1 MNQNE
6 ENQILNK
13 ITIQMTCLA
22 IWESG
27 LKKDLTT
34 KLDKT
39 QNIYIINKDWLD
51 EYKKSVFN
59 FENKKN
65 DEIIKPYKNFKLIDN
80 EFPNVSSLRDL
91 KIIFP
96 LNEES
101 WKSLVKDEKKE
112 NPKIFQ
118 GQFGYNILILK
129 MSKEER
135 IYCFFFVDE
144 KNELRQGYIQI
155 YRTNLEKKMIDEL
168 KRNTPFEFFKKYNI
182 KYDNEGLQLFS
193 YFEVIIFN
201 LEKTEK
207 NDIKEIKINEEEIMS
222 AIKNNIEGII
232 KEIEAGRMTNVK
244 ITNKLELDAPTM
256 KDDDLSLKNVYTSAI
271 FMDKQKQ
278 QNKKKKDNSKKL
290 EKFKSV
296 DYTKKEKKNSLIGK
310 LADFF
315 PSKSKDKAFPGI
327 KGLKNVGATC
337 YMNATLQCFSNIDKI
352 RSELID
358 KYENFKANKKLLS
371 SALAEVIYNL
381 WVKLDSRKYSPDN
394 FKKTISTMN
403 PLFKGVAAN
412 DPKDLIL
419 FILMT
424 IHSETNEINQINNN
438 NNEQPPDPSSFMA
451 VYNDFEKY
459 CSNQN
464 NSIIS
469 NEFYGYTDNMTI
481 CAFCRKTIHNIQ
493 LVNIL
498 FFPLEEIRKFKGYNE
513 NVSIPIINCFEYY
526 EKYETFP
533 SFYCNY
539 CKNSCNAYSNS
550 KLIKAPNTLII
561 NLNRGKGLEFNVGVT
576 FEEYLDIKQFICSYD
591 SPNYYELKGVI
602 SHFGSNDDGGHFIAY
617 CKNSNNCKWYKYN
630 DEIVEECNFNDLLT
644 KGMPYVLFYSHIVV
658 DDVENSLYN
667 DGLYL

>member
-1 MNQNE
+1 MSQNE
-6 ENQILNK
+6 VNQTIDK
-13 ITIQMTCLA
+13 IRKQMIPLK
-22 IWESG
+22 IWEYEMKNS
-27 LKKDLTT
+27 LQITDI
-34 KLDKT
+34 KT
-39 QNIYIINKDWLD
+39 QNIFIIKKEWLD
-51 EYKKSVFN
+51 EYLISIFQKEFN
-59 FENKKN
+59 KN
-65 DEIIKPYKNFKLIDN
+65 EEIIKLYKTFDFKDN
-80 EFPNVSSLRDL
+80 KIPIAPSLKDY
-91 KIIFP
+91 KSVYA
-96 LNEES
+96 LNEET
-101 WKSLVKDEKKE
+101 WKYFVQDKTKNKSNKFTGEFH
-112 NPKIFQ
+112 N
-118 GQFGYNILILK
+118 NILIVRIN
-129 MSKEER
+129 EEGK
-135 IYCFFFVDE
+135 IYCFFFYDQ
-144 KNELRQGYIQI
+144 NNYLRQGYIKI
-155 YRTNLEKKMIDEL
+155 YRADLEIKMIDEL
-168 KRNTPFEFFKKYNI
+168 KSDDIFEFFKKHSI
-182 KYDNEGLQLFS
+182 KYDKVGLQLFS

-201 LEKTEK
+201 LDKIENNT
-207 NDIKEIKINEEEIMS
+207 KEIKIKPEVIMS
-222 AIKNNIEGII
+222 EIKKNIEGIK
-232 KEIEAGRMTNVK
+232 KEIDVGRMTNFN
-244 ITNKLELDAPTM
+244 INNKLELNDDAI
-256 KDDDLSLKNVYTSAI
+256 KDNDFRYTCTFAI
-271 FMDKQKQ
+271 KDKQKLK
-278 QNKKKKDNSKKL
+278 NKKNNKKGKIKKAMGNL
-290 EKFKSV
+290 K
-296 DYTKKEKKNSLIGK
+296 
-310 LADFF
+310 DFF
-315 PSKSKDKAFPGI
+315 PSRSKDSAFPGI

>member
-6 ENQILNK
+6 ENQILYK

-22 IWESG
+22 LWESG

-155 YRTNLEKKMIDEL
+155 YRTNIEKAMIDEL
-168 KRNTPFEFFKKYNI
+168 KFDTPLEFFKKYNI

-207 NDIKEIKINEEEIMS
+207 NVIKEIKINHEEIMS

-352 RSELID
+352 RTELINKYLNAKD
-358 KYENFKANKKLLS
+358 KELTF
-371 SALAEVIYNL
+371 ALAEVIYNL
-381 WVKLDSRKYSPDN
+381 WEKLDERKFSPKK
-394 FKKTISTMN
+394 FKEIIGNMN
-403 PLFKGVAAN
+403 PMFKGIGAN

-419 FILMT
+419 FILMK
-424 IHSETNEINQINNN
+424 IHKETNEKIQMNFY
-438 NNEQPPDPSSFMA
+438 NNEQPPDPSCFMA
-451 VYNDFEKY
+451 VYNDFVNY
-459 CSNQN
+459 CSIQN

-469 NEFYGYTDNMTI
+469 NEFYGYTDNMTM
-481 CAFCRKTIHNIQ
+481 CAFCRRTIHNIQ
-493 LVNIL
+493 LVNL
-498 FFPLEEIRKFKGYNE
+498 
-513 NVSIPIINCFEYY
+513 
-526 EKYETFP
+526 
-533 SFYCNY
+533 
-539 CKNSCNAYSNS
+539 
-550 KLIKAPNTLII
+550 
-561 NLNRGKGLEFNVGVT
+561 
-576 FEEYLDIKQFICSYD
+576 
-591 SPNYYELKGVI
+591 
-602 SHFGSNDDGGHFIAY
+602 
-617 CKNSNNCKWYKYN
+617 
-630 DEIVEECNFNDLLT
+630 
-644 KGMPYVLFYSHIVV
+644 
-658 DDVENSLYN
+658 
-667 DGLYL
+667 

>member
-1 MNQNE
+1 MNQT
-6 ENQILNK
+6 IDK
-13 ITIQMTCLA
+13 IRKQMIPLK
-22 IWESG
+22 IWEYEMKNLLQST
-27 LKKDLTT
+27 DI
-34 KLDKT
+34 KT
-39 QNIYIINKDWLD
+39 QNIFIIKKEWLD
-51 EYKKSVFN
+51 EYLISIFQKEFN
-59 FENKKN
+59 KN
-65 DEIIKPYKNFKLIDN
+65 EEIIKLYKTFDFKDN
-80 EFPNVSSLRDL
+80 KIPIAPSLKDY
-91 KIIFP
+91 KSVYA
-96 LNEES
+96 LNEET
-101 WKSLVKDEKKE
+101 WKYFVQDKTKNKSNKFTGEFH
-112 NPKIFQ
+112 N
-118 GQFGYNILILK
+118 NILIVRIN
-129 MSKEER
+129 EEGK
-135 IYCFFFVDE
+135 IYCFFFYDQ
-144 KNELRQGYIQI
+144 NNYLRQGYIKI
-155 YRTNLEKKMIDEL
+155 YRADLEIKMIDEL
-168 KRNTPFEFFKKYNI
+168 KSDDIFEFFKKHSI
-182 KYDNEGLQLFS
+182 KYDKVGLQLFS

-201 LEKTEK
+201 LDKIENNT
-207 NDIKEIKINEEEIMS
+207 KEIKIKPEVIMS
-222 AIKNNIEGII
+222 EIKKNIEGIK
-232 KEIEAGRMTNVK
+232 KEIDVGRMTNFN
-244 ITNKLELDAPTM
+244 INNKLELNDDAI
-256 KDDDLSLKNVYTSAI
+256 KDNDFRYTCTFAI
-271 FMDKQKQ
+271 KDKQKLK
-278 QNKKKKDNSKKL
+278 NKKNNKKGKIKKAMGNL
-290 EKFKSV
+290 K
-296 DYTKKEKKNSLIGK
+296 
-310 LADFF
+310 DFF
-315 PSKSKDKAFPGI
+315 PSRSKDSAFPGI

>member
-1 MNQNE
+1 MNQT
-6 ENQILNK
+6 IDK
-13 ITIQMTCLA
+13 IRKQMIPLK
-22 IWESG
+22 IWEYEMKNS
-27 LKKDLTT
+27 LQSTDI
-34 KLDKT
+34 KT
-39 QNIYIINKDWLD
+39 QNIFIIKKEWLD
-51 EYKKSVFN
+51 EYLISIFQKEFN
-59 FENKKN
+59 KN
-65 DEIIKPYKNFKLIDN
+65 EEIIKLYKTFDFKDN
-80 EFPNVSSLRDL
+80 KIPIAPSLKDY
-91 KIIFP
+91 KSVYA
-96 LNEES
+96 LNEET
-101 WKSLVKDEKKE
+101 WKYFVQDKTKNKSNKFTGEFH
-112 NPKIFQ
+112 N
-118 GQFGYNILILK
+118 NILIVRIN
-129 MSKEER
+129 EEGK
-135 IYCFFFVDE
+135 IYCFFFYDQ
-144 KNELRQGYIQI
+144 NNYLRQGYIKI
-155 YRTNLEKKMIDEL
+155 YRADLEIKMIDEL
-168 KRNTPFEFFKKYNI
+168 KSDDIFEFFKKHSI
-182 KYDNEGLQLFS
+182 KYDKVGLQLFS

-201 LEKTEK
+201 LDKIENNT
-207 NDIKEIKINEEEIMS
+207 KEIKINHDEIMS
-222 AIKNNIEGII
+222 DIKKNIEGII
-232 KEIEAGRMTNVK
+232 KEIDIGRMTNFN
-244 ITNKLELDAPTM
+244 INNKLELNDDTI
-256 KDDDLSLKNVYTSAI
+256 KDNDFRNTCTFVIK
-271 FMDKQKQ
+271 DKQKL
-278 QNKKKKDNSKKL
+278 QNKKKYKK
-290 EKFKSV
+290 
-296 DYTKKEKKNSLIGK
+296 GK
-310 LADFF
+310 MKQVIKAMGNLKDFF
-315 PSKSKDKAFPGI
+315 PSKSKDSAFPGI

-358 KYENFKANKKLLS
+358 KYENFKENKKLLS
-371 SALAEVIYNL
+371 FALAEVIYNL

-424 IHSETNEINQINNN
+424 IHTETNEINQINNN

-561 NLNRGKGLEFNVGVT
+561 NLNRGKGLEFNVSVT

-658 DDVENSLYN
+658 DDIENPLYN

>member
-1 MNQNE
+1 MNQT
-6 ENQILNK
+6 IDK
-13 ITIQMTCLA
+13 IRKQMIPLK
-22 IWESG
+22 IWEYEMKNLLQST
-27 LKKDLTT
+27 DI
-34 KLDKT
+34 KT
-39 QNIYIINKDWLD
+39 QNIFIIKKEWLD
-51 EYKKSVFN
+51 EYLISIFQKEFN
-59 FENKKN
+59 KN
-65 DEIIKPYKNFKLIDN
+65 EEIIKLYKTFDFKDN
-80 EFPNVSSLRDL
+80 KIPIAPSLKDY
-91 KIIFP
+91 KSVYA
-96 LNEES
+96 LNEET
-101 WKSLVKDEKKE
+101 WKYFVQDKTKNKSNKFTGEFH
-112 NPKIFQ
+112 N
-118 GQFGYNILILK
+118 NILIVRIN
-129 MSKEER
+129 EEGK
-135 IYCFFFVDE
+135 IYCFFFYDQ
-144 KNELRQGYIQI
+144 NNYLRQGYIKI
-155 YRTNLEKKMIDEL
+155 YRADLEIKMIDEL
-168 KRNTPFEFFKKYNI
+168 KSDDIFEFFKKHSI
-182 KYDNEGLQLFS
+182 KYDKVGLQLFS

-201 LEKTEK
+201 LDKIENNT
-207 NDIKEIKINEEEIMS
+207 KEIKINHDEIMS
-222 AIKNNIEGII
+222 DIKKNIEGII
-232 KEIEAGRMTNVK
+232 KEIDIGRMTNFN
-244 ITNKLELDAPTM
+244 INNKLELNDDTI
-256 KDDDLSLKNVYTSAI
+256 KDNDFRYTCTFVI
-271 FMDKQKQ
+271 KDKQKL
-278 QNKKKKDNSKKL
+278 QNKKKYKK
-290 EKFKSV
+290 
-296 DYTKKEKKNSLIGK
+296 GK
-310 LADFF
+310 MKQVIKAMGNLKDFF
-315 PSKSKDKAFPGI
+315 PSKSKDSAFPGI

>member
-1 MNQNE
+1 MNQT
-6 ENQILNK
+6 IDK
-13 ITIQMTCLA
+13 IRKQMIPLK
-22 IWESG
+22 IWEYEMKNLLQST
-27 LKKDLTT
+27 DI
-34 KLDKT
+34 KT
-39 QNIYIINKDWLD
+39 QNIFIIKKEWLD
-51 EYKKSVFN
+51 EYLISIFQKEFN
-59 FENKKN
+59 KN
-65 DEIIKPYKNFKLIDN
+65 EEIIKLYKTFDFKDN
-80 EFPNVSSLRDL
+80 KIPIAPSLKDY
-91 KIIFP
+91 KSVYA
-96 LNEES
+96 LNEET
-101 WKSLVKDEKKE
+101 WKYFVQDKTKNKSNKFTGEFH
-112 NPKIFQ
+112 N
-118 GQFGYNILILK
+118 NILIVRIN
-129 MSKEER
+129 EEGK
-135 IYCFFFVDE
+135 IYCFFFYDQ
-144 KNELRQGYIQI
+144 NNYLRQGYIKI
-155 YRTNLEKKMIDEL
+155 YRADLEIKMIDEL
-168 KRNTPFEFFKKYNI
+168 KSDDIFEFFKKHSI
-182 KYDNEGLQLFS
+182 KYDKVGLQLFS

-201 LEKTEK
+201 LDKIENNT
-207 NDIKEIKINEEEIMS
+207 KEIKIKPEVIMS
-222 AIKNNIEGII
+222 EIKKNIEGIK
-232 KEIEAGRMTNVK
+232 KEIDVGRMTNFN
-244 ITNKLELDAPTM
+244 INNKLELNDDAI
-256 KDDDLSLKNVYTSAI
+256 KDNDFRYTCTFAI
-271 FMDKQKQ
+271 KDKQKLK
-278 QNKKKKDNSKKL
+278 NKKNNKKGKIKKAMGNL
-290 EKFKSV
+290 K
-296 DYTKKEKKNSLIGK
+296 
-310 LADFF
+310 DFF
-315 PSKSKDKAFPGI
+315 PSRSKDSAFPGI

-561 NLNRGKGLEFNVGVT
+561 NLNRGKGLEFNVSVT

>member
-1 MNQNE
+1 MNQT
-6 ENQILNK
+6 IDK
-13 ITIQMTCLA
+13 IRKQMIPLK
-22 IWESG
+22 IWEYEMKNS
-27 LKKDLTT
+27 LQITDI
-34 KLDKT
+34 KT
-39 QNIYIINKDWLD
+39 QNIFIIKKEWLD
-51 EYKKSVFN
+51 EYLISIFQKEFN
-59 FENKKN
+59 KN
-65 DEIIKPYKNFKLIDN
+65 EEIIKLYKTFDFKDN
-80 EFPNVSSLRDL
+80 KIPIAPSLKDY
-91 KIIFP
+91 KSVYA
-96 LNEES
+96 LNEET
-101 WKSLVKDEKKE
+101 WKYFVQDKTKNKSNKFTGEFH
-112 NPKIFQ
+112 N
-118 GQFGYNILILK
+118 NILIVRIN
-129 MSKEER
+129 EEGK
-135 IYCFFFVDE
+135 IYCFFFYDQ
-144 KNELRQGYIQI
+144 NNYLRQGYIKI
-155 YRTNLEKKMIDEL
+155 YRADLEIKMIDEL
-168 KRNTPFEFFKKYNI
+168 KSDDIFEFFKKHSI
-182 KYDNEGLQLFS
+182 KYDKVGLQLFS

-201 LEKTEK
+201 LDKIENNT
-207 NDIKEIKINEEEIMS
+207 KEIKIKPEVIMS
-222 AIKNNIEGII
+222 EIKKNIEGIK
-232 KEIEAGRMTNVK
+232 KEIDVGRMTNFN
-244 ITNKLELDAPTM
+244 INNKLELNDDAI
-256 KDDDLSLKNVYTSAI
+256 KDNDFRYTCTFAI
-271 FMDKQKQ
+271 KDKQKLK
-278 QNKKKKDNSKKL
+278 NKKNNKKGKIKKAMGNL
-290 EKFKSV
+290 K
-296 DYTKKEKKNSLIGK
+296 
-310 LADFF
+310 DFF
-315 PSKSKDKAFPGI
+315 PSRSKDSAFPGI

-658 DDVENSLYN
+658 DDIENPLYN

>member
-1 MNQNE
+1 MNQT
-6 ENQILNK
+6 IDK
-13 ITIQMTCLA
+13 IRKQMIPLK
-22 IWESG
+22 IWEYEMKNS
-27 LKKDLTT
+27 LESTDI
-34 KLDKT
+34 KT
-39 QNIYIINKDWLD
+39 QKIYIINKEWLD
-51 EYKKSVFN
+51 EYLISIFQKEFN
-59 FENKKN
+59 KN
-65 DEIIKPYKNFKLIDN
+65 EEIIKLYKTFDFKDN
-80 EFPNVSSLRDL
+80 KIPIAPSLKDY
-91 KIIFP
+91 KSVYA
-96 LNEES
+96 LNEET
-101 WKSLVKDEKKE
+101 WKYFVQDKTKNKSNKFTGEFH
-112 NPKIFQ
+112 N
-118 GQFGYNILILK
+118 NILILR
-129 MSKEER
+129 MNEEGK
-135 IYCFFFVDE
+135 IYCFFFYDQ
-144 KNELRQGYIQI
+144 NNYLRQGYIKI
-155 YRTNLEKKMIDEL
+155 YRADLEIKMIDEL
-168 KRNTPFEFFKKYNI
+168 KSDDIFEFFKKHSI
-182 KYDNEGLQLFS
+182 KYDKVGLQLFS

-201 LEKTEK
+201 LDKIENNT
-207 NDIKEIKINEEEIMS
+207 KEIKIKPEVIMS
-222 AIKNNIEGII
+222 EIKKNIEGIK
-232 KEIEAGRMTNVK
+232 KEIDVGRMTNFN
-244 ITNKLELDAPTM
+244 INNKLELNDDAI
-256 KDDDLSLKNVYTSAI
+256 KDNDFRYTCTFAI
-271 FMDKQKQ
+271 KDKQKLK
-278 QNKKKKDNSKKL
+278 NKKGKIKKAMGNLK
-290 EKFKSV
+290 
-296 DYTKKEKKNSLIGK
+296 
-310 LADFF
+310 DFF
-315 PSKSKDKAFPGI
+315 PSRSKDSAFPGI

-561 NLNRGKGLEFNVGVT
+561 NLNRGKGLEFNVSVT

-658 DDVENSLYN
+658 DDIENPLYN
-667 DGLYL
+667 DDLYL

>member
-1 MNQNE
+1 MSQNE
-6 ENQILNK
+6 VNQTIDK
-13 ITIQMTCLA
+13 IRKQMIPLK
-22 IWESG
+22 IWEYEMKNLLQST
-27 LKKDLTT
+27 DI
-34 KLDKT
+34 KT
-39 QNIYIINKDWLD
+39 QNIFIIKKEWLD
-51 EYKKSVFN
+51 EYLISIFQKEFN
-59 FENKKN
+59 KN
-65 DEIIKPYKNFKLIDN
+65 EEIIKLYKTFDFKDN
-80 EFPNVSSLRDL
+80 KIPIAPSLKDY
-91 KIIFP
+91 KSVYA
-96 LNEES
+96 LNEET
-101 WKSLVKDEKKE
+101 WKYFVQDKTKNKSNKFTGEFH
-112 NPKIFQ
+112 N
-118 GQFGYNILILK
+118 NILIVRIN
-129 MSKEER
+129 EEGK
-135 IYCFFFVDE
+135 IYCFFFYDQ
-144 KNELRQGYIQI
+144 NNYLRQGYIKI
-155 YRTNLEKKMIDEL
+155 YRADLEIKMIDEL
-168 KRNTPFEFFKKYNI
+168 KSDDIFEFFKKHSI
-182 KYDNEGLQLFS
+182 KYDKVGLQLFS

-201 LEKTEK
+201 LDKIENNT
-207 NDIKEIKINEEEIMS
+207 KEIKIKPEVIMS
-222 AIKNNIEGII
+222 EIKKNIEGIK
-232 KEIEAGRMTNVK
+232 KEIDVGRMTNFN
-244 ITNKLELDAPTM
+244 INNKLELNDDAI
-256 KDDDLSLKNVYTSAI
+256 KDNDFRYTCTFAI
-271 FMDKQKQ
+271 KDKQKLK
-278 QNKKKKDNSKKL
+278 NKKNNKKGKIKKAMGNL
-290 EKFKSV
+290 K
-296 DYTKKEKKNSLIGK
+296 
-310 LADFF
+310 DFF
-315 PSKSKDKAFPGI
+315 PSRSKDSAFPGI

>member
-1 MNQNE
+1 MNQT
-6 ENQILNK
+6 IDK
-13 ITIQMTCLA
+13 IRKQMIPLK
-22 IWESG
+22 IWEYEMKNS
-27 LKKDLTT
+27 LESTDI
-34 KLDKT
+34 KT
-39 QNIYIINKDWLD
+39 QKIYIINKEWLD
-51 EYKKSVFN
+51 EYLISIFKKEFN
-59 FENKKN
+59 KN
-65 DEIIKPYKNFKLIDN
+65 EEIIKLYKTIDFKDN
-80 EFPNVSSLRDL
+80 KIPITPSLKDY
-91 KIIFP
+91 KSVYA
-96 LNEES
+96 LNEET
-101 WKSLVKDEKKE
+101 WKYFDQDKTKNKSNMFTGEFH
-112 NPKIFQ
+112 N
-118 GQFGYNILILK
+118 NILILR
-129 MSKEER
+129 MNEEGK
-135 IYCFFFVDE
+135 IYCFFFYDQ
-144 KNELRQGYIQI
+144 NNYLRQGYIKI
-155 YRTNLEKKMIDEL
+155 YRADLEIKMIDEL
-168 KRNTPFEFFKKYNI
+168 KSDDIFEFFKKHSI
-182 KYDNEGLQLFS
+182 KYDKVGLQLFS

-201 LEKTEK
+201 LDKIENNT
-207 NDIKEIKINEEEIMS
+207 KEIKIKPEVIMS
-222 AIKNNIEGII
+222 EIKKNIEGIK
-232 KEIEAGRMTNVK
+232 KEIDVGRMTNFN
-244 ITNKLELDAPTM
+244 INNKLELNDDAI
-256 KDDDLSLKNVYTSAI
+256 KDNDFRYTCTFAI
-271 FMDKQKQ
+271 KDKQKLK
-278 QNKKKKDNSKKL
+278 NKKGKIKKAMGNLK
-290 EKFKSV
+290 
-296 DYTKKEKKNSLIGK
+296 
-310 LADFF
+310 DFF
-315 PSKSKDKAFPGI
+315 PSRSKDSAFPGI

-561 NLNRGKGLEFNVGVT
+561 NLNRGKGLEFNVSVT

-658 DDVENSLYN
+658 DDIENPLYN
-667 DGLYL
+667 DDLYL

>member
-1 MNQNE
+1 MNQT
-6 ENQILNK
+6 IDK
-13 ITIQMTCLA
+13 IRKQMIPLK
-22 IWESG
+22 IWEYEMKNLLQST
-27 LKKDLTT
+27 DI
-34 KLDKT
+34 KT
-39 QNIYIINKDWLD
+39 QNIFIIKKEWLD
-51 EYKKSVFN
+51 EYLISIFQKEFN
-59 FENKKN
+59 KN
-65 DEIIKPYKNFKLIDN
+65 EEIIKLYKTFDFKDN
-80 EFPNVSSLRDL
+80 KIPIAPSLKDY
-91 KIIFP
+91 KSVYA
-96 LNEES
+96 LNEET
-101 WKSLVKDEKKE
+101 WKYFVQDKTKNKSNKFTGEFH
-112 NPKIFQ
+112 N
-118 GQFGYNILILK
+118 NILIVRIN
-129 MSKEER
+129 EEGK
-135 IYCFFFVDE
+135 IYCFFFYDQ
-144 KNELRQGYIQI
+144 NNYLRQGYIKI
-155 YRTNLEKKMIDEL
+155 YRADLEIKMIDEL
-168 KRNTPFEFFKKYNI
+168 KSDDIFEFFKKHSI
-182 KYDNEGLQLFS
+182 KYDKVGLQLFS

-201 LEKTEK
+201 LDKIENNT
-207 NDIKEIKINEEEIMS
+207 KEIKIKPEVIMS
-222 AIKNNIEGII
+222 EIKKNIEGIK
-232 KEIEAGRMTNVK
+232 KEIDVGRMTNFN
-244 ITNKLELDAPTM
+244 INNKLELNDDAI
-256 KDDDLSLKNVYTSAI
+256 KDNDFRYTCTFAI
-271 FMDKQKQ
+271 KDKQKLK
-278 QNKKKKDNSKKL
+278 NKKNNKKGKIKKAMGNL
-290 EKFKSV
+290 K
-296 DYTKKEKKNSLIGK
+296 
-310 LADFF
+310 DFF
-315 PSKSKDKAFPGI
+315 PSRSKDSAFPGI

-561 NLNRGKGLEFNVGVT
+561 NLNRGKGLEFNVSVT

-630 DEIVEECNFNDLLT
+630 DEIVEESNFNDLLT

-658 DDVENSLYN
+658 DDIENPLYN

>member
-1 MNQNE
+1 MNQT
-6 ENQILNK
+6 IDK
-13 ITIQMTCLA
+13 IRKQMIPLK
-22 IWESG
+22 IWEYEMKNLLQST
-27 LKKDLTT
+27 DI
-34 KLDKT
+34 KT
-39 QNIYIINKDWLD
+39 QNIFIIKKEWLD
-51 EYKKSVFN
+51 EYLISIFQKEFN
-59 FENKKN
+59 KN
-65 DEIIKPYKNFKLIDN
+65 EEIIKLYKTFDFKDN
-80 EFPNVSSLRDL
+80 KIPIAPSLKDY
-91 KIIFP
+91 KSVYA
-96 LNEES
+96 LNEET
-101 WKSLVKDEKKE
+101 WKYFVQDKTKNKSNKFTGEFH
-112 NPKIFQ
+112 N
-118 GQFGYNILILK
+118 NILIVRIN
-129 MSKEER
+129 EEGK
-135 IYCFFFVDE
+135 IYCFFFYDQ
-144 KNELRQGYIQI
+144 NNYLRQGYIKI
-155 YRTNLEKKMIDEL
+155 YRADLEIKMIDEL
-168 KRNTPFEFFKKYNI
+168 KSDDIFEFFKKHSI
-182 KYDNEGLQLFS
+182 KYDKVGLQLFS

-201 LEKTEK
+201 LDKIENNT
-207 NDIKEIKINEEEIMS
+207 KEIKINHDEIMS
-222 AIKNNIEGII
+222 DIKKNIEGII
-232 KEIEAGRMTNVK
+232 KEIDIGRMTNFN
-244 ITNKLELDAPTM
+244 INNKLELNDDTI
-256 KDDDLSLKNVYTSAI
+256 KDNDFRNTCTFVIK
-271 FMDKQKQ
+271 DKQKL
-278 QNKKKKDNSKKL
+278 QNKKKYKK
-290 EKFKSV
+290 
-296 DYTKKEKKNSLIGK
+296 GK
-310 LADFF
+310 MKQVIKAMGNLKDFF
-315 PSKSKDKAFPGI
+315 PSKSKDSAFPGI

-358 KYENFKANKKLLS
+358 KYENFKENKKLLS
-371 SALAEVIYNL
+371 FALAEVIYNL

-658 DDVENSLYN
+658 DDIENPLYN